1 MAIYFLEIIII
12 VLLWPL
18 SKLKIKVNNKE
29 KADGTV
35 LYLFVVFFLLTFVM
49 AFRAPTIG
57 TDTGT
62 YYRMFIDISNSDSL
76 LEAIEVSRITAPVY
90 VTYAYILG
98 KIVKIPQIIT
108 IINSVVV
115 GIGMYK
121 FIKKSS
127 SNYLVSSLLYV
138 CMPLYFES
146 MNGTRQFMSIV
157 FALNAFLYLVE
168 NKKNIRGWILLLL
181 SFGIHNIG
189 VVFGISIATIFISE
203 KVKDE
208 KILFLKSVFYSLLM
222 VISLEFF
229 ITLIIKI
236 FPYYAI
242 YINGYNP
249 TQFYDESG
257 GGRVVLLYL
266 ALGVTILLVT
276 YLRWDKDLKNKYII
290 FLIPSV
296 VGCVILGIFYFK
308 NVLINRL
315 LWYFLPF
322 FVVFIPNGY
331 RLFKPKSRIIITG
344 ITIFVMAMYGYLHLI
359 EDKSGI
365 VPYITI
371 FSLY

>member
-157 FALNAFLYLVE
+157 FA
-168 NKKNIRGWILLLL
+168 
-181 SFGIHNIG
+181 
-189 VVFGISIATIFISE
+189 
-203 KVKDE
+203 
-208 KILFLKSVFYSLLM
+208 
-222 VISLEFF
+222 
-229 ITLIIKI
+229 
-236 FPYYAI
+236 
-242 YINGYNP
+242 
-249 TQFYDESG
+249 
-257 GGRVVLLYL
+257 
-266 ALGVTILLVT
+266 
-276 YLRWDKDLKNKYII
+276 
-290 FLIPSV
+290 
-296 VGCVILGIFYFK
+296 
-308 NVLINRL
+308 
-315 LWYFLPF
+315 
-322 FVVFIPNGY
+322 
-331 RLFKPKSRIIITG
+331 
-344 ITIFVMAMYGYLHLI
+344 
-359 EDKSGI
+359 
-365 VPYITI
+365 
-371 FSLY
+371 